1 MQTAKPI
8 LLVEDD
14 SVDAMTVKRA
24 LKEVGIDKPLVHVT
38 DGEDALLYL
47 KNDANE
53 RPCMVLL
60 DLNMPRMDGIE
71 LLKLMKADPNLR
83 FIPVIVLT
91 TSKNSHDILESFKL
105 SVAGYM
111 VKPVDYTQFVNIIK
125 TVTQY
130 WALSR
135 LPARL

>member
-53 RPCMVLL
+53 RPCVVLL

-71 LLKLMKADPNLR
+71 LLKIMKADPDLL

-91 TSKNSHDILESFKL
+91 TSKNSHDILESFEL

-130 WALSR
+130 WTLSR
-135 LPARL
+135 LPAKL